1 MGKRL
6 PVFRNKRNRAFVL
19 NFIISNSIGLQFRAG
34 RYKFQQ
40 SSKPFTVISHFM
52 RIYILSIAIVT
63 ASLSSVKGQINTVVK
78 SDNAAVSRLLVLVD
92 SFKTDMK
99 YLILDPRM
107 IESISVHK
115 DSNALAKFG
124 EMGRHGVV
132 IIKPT
137 ANATLL
143 QIGKILEKY
152 KIANLDRKLRICI
165 DKTLVREPELILIE
179 ESEILDVKITT
190 ERHWT
195 SIEDANSKERFIN
208 IITRTDN
215 KNGL

>member
-1 MGKRL
+1 
-6 PVFRNKRNRAFVL
+6 
-19 NFIISNSIGLQFRAG
+19 
-34 RYKFQQ
+34 
-40 SSKPFTVISHFM
+40 M
-52 RIYILSIAIVT
+52 RIYILTIAIVT
-63 ASLSSVKGQINTVVK
+63 ASFSSVKGQIKTLDK
-78 SDNAAVSRLLVLVD
+78 SDNIVASRPIIFVD

-107 IESISVHK
+107 IESISVYK

-132 IIKPT
+132 IVKPT

-143 QIGKILEKY
+143 QIEKILEKY
-152 KIANLDRKLRICI
+152 KIANPDRKLRICI
-165 DKTLVREPELILIE
+165 DKTLIREPELILIE

-195 SIEDANSKERFIN
+195 LLEDANSGEKFIN
-208 IITRTDN
+208 IITRTNN
-215 KNGL
+215 KNG